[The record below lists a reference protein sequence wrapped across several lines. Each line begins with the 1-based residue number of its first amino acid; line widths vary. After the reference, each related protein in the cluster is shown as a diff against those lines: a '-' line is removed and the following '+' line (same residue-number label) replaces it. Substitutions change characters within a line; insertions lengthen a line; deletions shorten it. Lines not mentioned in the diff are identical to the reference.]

1 MSVSPLIAYTDRWS
15 VRAGGRVEVKVSC
28 TSASYRADLVRIRS
42 ADPNPAG
49 PGLIFDHVRAGFE
62 GSYPGRSQEIHNGSY
77 GALSLGRLVL
87 PQEWTLSVRV
97 QPWLLDGRP
106 QAVLAWIGG
115 EGLSLYVTPA
125 GAELRAGKSICRVA
139 AQMLE
144 RRWYELR
151 VICAGGLLRLLQI
164 PLTID
169 WGVHG
174 GGEARLSATV
184 DPPSTMLFAA
194 APRGLG
200 YVRRDHLNGRLE
212 HPLLLHGVVDT
223 AMPIEPSAL
232 PCAAFIAWWDFSL
245 DIPTQAISDRGP
257 HRLNGEL
264 VNLPTRAV
272 RGAFWRGD
280 VLRWSEASDQYAAVH
295 FHEDDLF
302 DCTWDSDFTFDVPP
316 DLPSGV
322 YGVRLRT
329 DLEQDVVPVFI
340 LPPAD
345 TASAKIAVL
354 FPTYTYQVYANFE
367 RDNFDDA
374 FRARRAEW
382 GVYPRHPAE
391 HREFGLSTYNF
402 HADGSGVA
410 FSSLRRPVLTFRPGQ
425 IAYVDLKGSGLRHFP
440 ADMHL
445 ALWLDK
451 MGIGWDAITDHDLER
466 EGVALLSRYRCVLT
480 GSHPEYQSLGT
491 LDALRD
497 WLAEGGRLA
506 YLGGNGFYW
515 RVATSDAVPDA
526 LEVRRAEGGTRA
538 WAADPGEYY
547 HAFDGGYG
555 GLWRRQDRVPQRL
568 VGVGFSAQGRF
579 EGSHYRRTRESYAAD
594 LAWIFAGVDG
604 ETIGGFGFSGGGAAG
619 FELDRAD
626 PLLGTP
632 PNVRL
637 LARSEDHQAH
647 FGVTLEDLLVP
658 IAYALPT
665 NRPDPL
671 IRSDMVFF
679 ETSKRGAVFSVGSV
693 TFCGSLPWND
703 FDNQISTLLRNVV
716 NRFMGE

>member
-15 VRAGGRVEVKVSC
+15 SRASGRIEVKVSC
-28 TSASYRADLVRIRS
+28 PSASYRADLVRIRS

-49 PGLIFDHVRAGFE
+49 PGLLFDRVPAGFE

-77 GALSLGRLVL
+77 GKLSLSRLVL

-106 QAVLAWIGG
+106 HAVLAWIGG
-115 EGLSLYVTPA
+115 SGLSLHVTAA
-125 GAELRAGKSICRVA
+125 GAELRVGQAVCCVA
-139 AQMLE
+139 APMLE

-151 VICAGGLLRLLQI
+151 VICAGGSLRLLQI
-164 PLTID
+164 PLTQD
-169 WGVHG
+169 WGVDG
-174 GGEARLSATV
+174 RGEAQLPATV
-184 DPPSTMLFAA
+184 DPPTVMLLAA
-194 APRGLG
+194 APVGSG
-200 YVRRDHLNGRLE
+200 PVCRDHLNGRLE
-212 HPLLLHGVVDT
+212 HPLLLHGVVDA
-223 AMPIEPSAL
+223 AMPVEPAAL
-232 PCAAFIAWWDFSL
+232 PPAAFIAWWDFSL
-245 DIPTQAISDRGP
+245 DIPTQAISDRGQ
-257 HRLNGEL
+257 HLLHGEL
-264 VNLPTRAV
+264 VNMPTRAV

-280 VLRWSEASDQYAAVH
+280 VLRWSEAPDQYGAVH
-295 FHEDDLF
+295 FHEDDLY
-302 DCTWDSDFTFDVPP
+302 DCAWDTDFVFDVPA

-322 YGVRLRT
+322 YGIRLKT
-329 DLEQDVVPVFI
+329 DVEQDVVPVFI
-340 LPPAD
+340 LPQPD
-345 TASAKIAVL
+345 TATAKVAVL

-367 RDNFDDA
+367 RDNFDDRY
-374 FRARRAEW
+374 RARRAEW
-382 GVYPRHPAE
+382 GVYPHHPGE
-391 HREFGLSTYNF
+391 HKEFGLSTYNC
-402 HADGSGVA
+402 HCDGSGVA

-425 IAYVDLKGSGLRHFP
+425 MAYVDLKGSGLRHFP

-445 ALWLDK
+445 AIWLDA
-451 MGIGWDAITDHDLER
+451 MGIAWDAITDHDLER
-466 EGVALLSRYRCVLT
+466 EGMSLLSRYRCVLT
-480 GSHPEYQSLGT
+480 GSHPEYQSPAT

-497 WLAEGGRLA
+497 WLAAGGRLA

-515 RVATSDAVPDA
+515 RIATSAIVPDT
-526 LEVRRAEGGTRA
+526 LEVRRSEGGTRA

-555 GLWRRQDRVPQRL
+555 GLWRRQDRAPQRL

-579 EGSHYRRTRESYAAD
+579 EGSHYRRTEESYAAD

-604 ETIGGFGFSGGGAAG
+604 EIIGGFGFSGGGAAG
-619 FELDRAD
+619 YELDRAD

-658 IAYALPT
+658 TAYALPS

-671 IRSDMVFF
+671 IRSDMVYF
-679 ETSKRGAVFSVGSV
+679 ETAKGGAVFSVGSI
-693 TFCGSLPWND
+693 TFCGSLPWNN
-703 FDNQISTLLRNVV
+703 FDNQISVLLRNVV
-716 NRFMGE
+716 TRFLAE

>member
-1 MSVSPLIAYTDRWS
+1 LSFAPLVAYTDRWS
-15 VRAGGRVEVKVSC
+15 SRAGGRIEVKVSC
-28 TSASYRADLVRIRS
+28 ASASYRADLVRIRS

-49 PGLIFDHVRAGFE
+49 PGLIFDHVPAGFE
-62 GSYPGRSQEIHNGSY
+62 GSYPGRSQEIHNGSF

-87 PQEWTLSVRV
+87 PQEWTLCVRV

-115 EGLSLYVTPA
+115 EGLSLYVTSA
-125 GAELRAGKSICRVA
+125 GAELRVGEDICRVA
-139 AQMLE
+139 VPMLE

-151 VICAGGLLRLLQI
+151 VICAGGSLRLLQI
-164 PLTID
+164 PLTLD
-169 WGVHG
+169 WGTHG
-174 GGEARLSATV
+174 GGEARLSATIV
-184 DPPSTMLFAA
+184 TPSTMLLAA
-194 APRGLG
+194 APVGSSNIC
-200 YVRRDHLNGRLE
+200 RDHLNGRLE
-212 HPLLLHGVVDT
+212 HPLLLYGVVDAAT
-223 AMPIEPSAL
+223 PVEPGAL
-232 PCAAFIAWWDFSL
+232 PPAAFIAWWDFSL

-264 VNLPTRAV
+264 VNLPTRAM

-280 VLRWSEASDQYAAVH
+280 VLRWSEAPDQYAAVH
-295 FHEDDLF
+295 FHEDDLY
-302 DCTWDSDFTFDVPP
+302 DCAWDSDFTFDVPP

-345 TASAKIAVL
+345 TASAKVAVL
-354 FPTYTYQVYANFE
+354 FPTYTYLVYANFE
-367 RDNFDDA
+367 RDNFDDT

-402 HADGSGVA
+402 HVDGSGVA
-410 FSSLRRPVLTFRPGQ
+410 YSSLRRPVLTFRPGQ

-466 EGVALLSRYRCVLT
+466 EGVALLSRYRCLLT

-515 RVATSDAVPDA
+515 RVATSDAVSDA
-526 LEVRRAEGGTRA
+526 LEVRRGEGGTRA

-555 GLWRRQDRVPQRL
+555 GLWRRQDRTPQRL

-604 ETIGGFGFSGGGAAG
+604 EIIGDFGFSGGGAAG

-658 IAYALPT
+658 IAYAFPT
-665 NRPDPL
+665 DRPDPL

-679 ETSKRGAVFSVGSV
+679 ETSMGGAVFSVGSI
-693 TFCGSLPWND
+693 TFCGSLPWNN